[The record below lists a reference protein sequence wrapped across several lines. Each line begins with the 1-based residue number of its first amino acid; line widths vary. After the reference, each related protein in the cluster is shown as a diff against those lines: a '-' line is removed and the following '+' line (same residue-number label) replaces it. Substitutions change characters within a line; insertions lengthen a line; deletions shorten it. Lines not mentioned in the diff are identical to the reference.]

1 MEEKELLLKLN
12 AEQLLMRV
20 IRYNNLVYL
29 EAPEVVRASE
39 LRMILESICKAVS
52 STKAYPGES
61 HKDFNKEH
69 LVEKW
74 AKHNEDFFRGADEES
89 LELLRYHVN
98 RNLSHRAE
106 AIMAII
112 KEEKEEEER
121 ERLHKQHGVIDIEDY
136 QFKKMFDESFSET
149 ELFE

>member
-29 EAPEVVRASE
+29 QAPEMVRASE
-39 LRMILESICKAVS
+39 LRMILESLCKAVA

-61 HKDFNKEH
+61 HKDFIKGP

-74 AKHNEDFFRGADEES
+74 AKDNEDFFRGADEES
-89 LELLRYHVN
+89 LELLQYHVN
-98 RNLSHRAE
+98 RNLSGRAE
-106 AIMAII
+106 AIFKIMV
-112 KEEKEEEER
+112 EEKEEEER
-121 ERLHKQHGVIDIEDY
+121 ERLHKQHGVTDIEDY
-136 QFKKMFDESFSET
+136 QFKKIFDEVFSET